1 MNRLLAS
8 LFVSALIAAPSFVYA
23 QEEPTDEPVAETPAG
38 EAAPAPTE
46 ESAPADGA
54 APAPVDAGK
63 GPFPRI
69 SDDQETIYAVQ
80 RKAYLVN
87 RRFEVT
93 LMGSASFT
101 DRFVQSFGIAP
112 AVTYH
117 IAENFGLQ
125 LFGVYLFPNESG
137 LRTEL
142 LMKGRLTPEVAKLTQ
157 MLWGAGI
164 GAEWSPIY
172 GKLELFGASLG
183 NFNFFVNVGAGVGQ
197 TRVECVPGLEL
208 DTNVHG
214 AGATCPEGDNNDPFA
229 VIYEPSKLQF
239 MTALGGGV
247 RFYFTNELGLIVEV
261 KDWLFPARV
270 YRPGNAA
277 DPTQRFTDSVRNNIL
292 MQIGVSYLFG
302 GEE

>member
-8 LFVSALIAAPSFVYA
+8 LFVSALISAPSLVLA
-23 QEEPTDEPVAETPAG
+23 QGEEPAETPA
-38 EAAPAPTE
+38 EEAPAPAAAE
-46 ESAPADGA
+46 ETAAAPADGSPTV
-54 APAPVDAGK
+54 APQGK

-87 RRFEVT
+87 QRFEVT

-112 AVTYH
+112 TVTYH
-117 IAENFGLQ
+117 LAENFGLQ

-157 MLWGAGI
+157 MLWGAGLA
-164 GAEWSPIY
+164 AEWSPIY

-183 NFNFFVNVGAGVGQ
+183 NFNFFVNVGAGAGQ

-214 AGATCPEGDNNDPFA
+214 AGATCPEGDNADPFA

-247 RFYFTNELGLIVEV
+247 RFYFSNEIGLIFEV

-270 YRPGNAA
+270 YRPGRAA
-277 DPTQRFTDSVRNNIL
+277 DPTQRYTDSIRNNIL
-292 MQIGVSYLFG
+292 MQVGVSYLFG